1 MSPSCTPTTRQRCG
15 PAERFADDCIGETL
29 TGCAG
34 VDDDEIG
41 VGNDGA
47 GAAGGAGGCV
57 AEAMAAAE
65 PATIGG
71 ASVDDAHWLGGGAA
85 CGTAGVVCWT
95 GAHDAVAGGG
105 GGASAGAEGCG

>member
-1 MSPSCTPTTRQRCG
+1 M
-15 PAERFADDCIGETL
+15 ERFADDCIGETL

-34 VDDDEIG
+34 VDDGEIG
-41 VGNDGA
+41 VGNDEA
-47 GAAGGAGGCV
+47 GDAAAAGGCV
-57 AEAMAAAE
+57 AVAIAAAE

-85 CGTAGVVCWT
+85 CGTPGGVCCP
-95 GAHDAVAGGG
+95 GPHDAGAGAGG